1 MEHTIR
7 TKFIPQQ
14 LLYFIA
20 GRRCCQQFA
29 CTFRS
34 TEHNILF
41 DSAHTL
47 GLRSQITLINGQ
59 QCVKVFKPQC
69 KHFIEE
75 PKSLTLSPPTIIDML
90 SLLARTKALG
100 RDELPCCAD
109 YFDGP
114 WSVKIPSLHIPLTV
128 PTQPTVRLKTEKR
141 SKLMRNGSLYSH
153 HDDILGSIYGH
164 RVTMFDGNLCLDKSI
179 LVPLL
184 ILEDSESKHINVKV
198 ICIEKDNILAT
209 YNCERFAECLAEN
222 IGETVGIQ
230 VPQHNII
237 SSATHV
243 VYTTAKA
250 FMRSLFNKNSKKFS
264 QISHFVIND
273 VHLHDP
279 YTDILLY
286 ELKQALNLDRNLRI
300 ILLSQE
306 CDSMRFVNFFGEG
319 TKFCMEPLSQISPNI
334 CYLEDIRR
342 LVALTDI
349 QKAPEIY
356 QKQRQVFR
364 NKNQRNEQIDKCLQA
379 YEEIG
384 SDVAIRPFLYSINYE
399 SVPVNYQHSVT
410 GKTAILIASQLG
422 KANHLRLLLF
432 MGANPYISD
441 AQHENAI
448 TVAALNGNAA
458 CIDILENFE
467 LHGYVAKDA
476 KPEFVDY
483 DLIIDLMYL
492 ICTKPDFSPG
502 NILIVLPTFY
512 HIVKLN
518 YMLLGHLL
526 TGNLQEFSIFVLHE
540 NMDKEYLYSLVKSRK
555 ENKKIVLTTDIIES
569 LPLPISFQ
577 YLIDTACQK
586 RTLYDGISNSSEDR
600 YEWVATDCL
609 LRRQLIL
616 DAEVSE
622 KHCFRLIAKD
632 AFQMLS
638 GTSKPLLQTMHLDK
652 ICLTVKLLS
661 PNTIISEYLNL
672 TIAPPP
678 LINVH
683 QTVQFLKKIDVL
695 DESEDVTWLGCRL
708 IDIPVPCQLGRTLIF
723 GILLQCLDP
732 ILTIVSSLITSDPLS
747 IPSNEEID
755 YIWDGFTIYIQNRIK
770 NERAR
775 LAEDQFSDHLIFV
788 RLFQE
793 WQSRFKNDKQPI
805 YLTDDYEFML
815 NGLMEQLNLTRI
827 RLVSALRA
835 ANLIHSQGQLSI
847 QNLNNKSGNWPL
859 IKAALTGGLYP
870 NICAVNDK
878 QIYLNSGQ
886 SSEVHL
892 HSNTVLRDF
901 LEPFQISAQRIFTQW
916 LVCTKQKNNVKYA
929 TVVVPLAVAM
939 FAGSTKLGLGQIT
952 EIQSPS
958 HRSKIHF
965 FIDEWIWLVA
975 AKSDIEL
982 VLKARHQFFKMY
994 HKFLKN
1000 CTELEKWRNESTN
1013 SRQHLLLETLTT
1025 IFTNE
1030 DAAAGFKECSYI
1042 GFRPTLKLPAFYML
1056 SVNSHFTWQQSDDK
1070 TDLTNGAPGLDSI
1083 LLHIE
1088 KHYFLLYTEDNPG
1101 QFYKKSDASYIESVI
1116 GKFARP
1122 IESPSR
1128 HIYVILYSKKPD
1140 RIISISRAKSQ
1151 KGEYILKE
1159 YFRNAIPLSEIL
1171 QACASLNVKAPSFD
1185 GRQVSILIDKKV
1197 GNLIMDLFAFR
1208 HHWIHK

>member
-29 CTFRS
+29 CTFRTS
-34 TEHNILF
+34 EHNILIN
-41 DSAHTL
+41 SAHTL

-59 QCVKVFKPQC
+59 ECVKVFKPKC

-90 SLLARTKALG
+90 THLARTKAVG
-100 RDELPCCAD
+100 KDELPNCAD
-109 YFDGP
+109 YFGGH
-114 WSVKIPSLHIPLTV
+114 WSVKIPSLHIPLTAL
-128 PTQPTVRLKTEKR
+128 TQPTVRLKTEKR
-141 SKLMRNGSLYSH
+141 SKLLRNGSLYSQ

-184 ILEDSESKHINVKV
+184 ILEDSESKNINIKV

-237 SSATHV
+237 SSATQV

-286 ELKQALNLDRNLRI
+286 ELKQALNMDRNLRI

-342 LVALTDI
+342 LIALTDI
-349 QKAPEIY
+349 QKGPEIY
-356 QKQRQVFR
+356 KKQRQVFR

-448 TVAALNGNAA
+448 TVAALNGNAE

-467 LHGYVAKDA
+467 LHGYVVKDA
-476 KPEFVDY
+476 KPEFVDF

-492 ICTKPDFSPG
+492 ICTKSDFSPG

-526 TGNLQEFSIFVLHE
+526 TGNLPEFSIFLLHE
-540 NMDKEYLYSLVKSRK
+540 NMDKEYLCSLVKSRK
-555 ENKKIVLTTDIIES
+555 ENKKVVLTTDIIES
-569 LPLPISFQ
+569 LPLPVSFQ

-586 RTLYDGISNSSEDR
+586 RTLYDGISISSEDR
-600 YEWVATDCL
+600 YEWVAKDCL
-609 LRRQLIL
+609 LRRQSIL
-616 DAEVSE
+616 DAEAVSE
-622 KHCFRLIAKD
+622 KHCFRLISKD

-661 PNTIISEYLNL
+661 PNTIISEYLSL
-672 TIAPPP
+672 TISPPP

-732 ILTIVSSLITSDPLS
+732 ILTVVSSLITSDPLS

-755 YIWDGFTIYIQNRIK
+755 CMWDGFTIYIQNRIK

-793 WQSRFKNDKQPI
+793 WQSRFKNDKQPL

-847 QNLNNKSGNWPL
+847 QNLNTKSGSWPL
-859 IKAALTGGLYP
+859 IKAALTGGMYP

-878 QIYLNSGQ
+878 QIYLNSAQ
-886 SSEVHL
+886 SSKVHL

-901 LEPFQISAQRIFTQW
+901 LEPFQISAQRICTHW
-916 LVCTKQKNNVKYA
+916 MVCTKQKNNVKYA

-958 HRSKIHF
+958 DKSKIHF

-982 VLKARHQFFKMY
+982 VLKTRQQFFKVY

-1000 CTELEKWRNESTN
+1000 CTELEKWRSESTN

-1030 DAAAGFKECSYI
+1030 DAAAGLKECSYI
-1042 GFRPTLKLPAFYML
+1042 GFRPTLKLPALYML
-1056 SVNSHFTWQQSDDK
+1056 SVNSHFTWQQTE
-1070 TDLTNGAPGLDSI
+1070 TDLTNRTPGFESI
-1083 LLHIE
+1083 LQHTE
-1088 KHYFLLYTEDNPG
+1088 KHYFLLYTEHNPG

-1140 RIISISRAKSQ
+1140 RIISIGRAKSQ
-1151 KGEYILKE
+1151 KGEFILKE

-1171 QACASLNVKAPSFD
+1171 PVHL
-1185 GRQVSILIDKKV
+1185 
-1197 GNLIMDLFAFR
+1197 
-1208 HHWIHK
+1208 